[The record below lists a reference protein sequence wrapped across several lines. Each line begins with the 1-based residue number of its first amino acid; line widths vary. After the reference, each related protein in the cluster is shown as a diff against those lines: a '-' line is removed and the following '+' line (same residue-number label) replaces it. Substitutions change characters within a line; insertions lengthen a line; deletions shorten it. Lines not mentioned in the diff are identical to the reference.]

1 VHAWVIDEP
10 DDMSRLIAMGV
21 TGLISDRP
29 DLAVRAARL
38 AGTPLPDMMPS
49 DARAT

>member
-1 VHAWVIDEP
+1 VHAWVIDDP

-29 DLAVRAARL
+29 DLAVRAARM
-38 AGTPLPDMMPS
+38 AGTPLPDMIPS